1 MIRWSAVL
9 VVVAMLAGCGAEA
22 PPPVTED
29 GYIPEGERVSPF
41 DDTNAA
47 VRRLDPDLLA
57 AVRAAAKDAAEDGV
71 EVGITSGWRSADYQR
86 RLLADAE
93 HRYGSLD
100 EARRYVSPPEKSKH
114 VVGRAV
120 DIGPTD
126 AADWMTRHG
135 DDYGLCQ
142 AYANEMWHFELLTEP
157 GGECP
162 PARSDAAG

>member
-1 MIRWSAVL
+1 VIRWSALLVA
-9 VVVAMLAGCGAEA
+9 VVVAGCGAETA
-22 PPPVTED
+22 GSPHED

-41 DDTNAA
+41 DDANAA
-47 VRRLDPDLLA
+47 VGKLDPDLLA
-57 AVRAAAKDAAEDGV
+57 AVRAAAEDAAEDGV
-71 EVGITSGWRSADYQR
+71 EVGITSGWRSADFQR
-86 RLLADAE
+86 RLLADAV

-100 EARRYVSPPEKSKH
+100 EARRYVSSPEKSKH

-162 PARSDAAG
+162 PMRTDATG